1 MAPRGCLT
9 CCCVLIMFFG
19 ALLLLGLHG
28 LRMARAQDPHLNPAC
43 QAIPNMPP
51 AEKMSLPRRQARQRL
66 YRSRVRPGQPTL
78 DELLASESSFN
89 PQRSD
94 VSVTAILNHWS
105 RHTICKQIDGLRAQT
120 FPPTYIWVCLFASP
134 MADQI
139 RAAVRAYNDSR
150 ISLIEAE
157 YNFKYFGR
165 FQLALAAQVRLGRA
179 QLWVRVS
186 PQQACPRRA
195 PGTAACTPCQ
205 AGPGHTRPSPRA
217 GPRLTSAHPHLCSPS
232 PLLTFTSAHPHLCS
246 AQTSHVLVLDDDMLP
261 GSRYL
266 QQLLHVIHSPRRRGL
281 LGSIGWLLPRPN
293 QELRF
298 GSYRSLAN
306 DSGGLCVLRPL
317 GGLCALGWRV
327 LHPLRRLV
335 PHLAC
340 TPLTPP
346 LHPLHPL

>member
-1 MAPRGCLT
+1 MLS
-9 CCCVLIMFFG
+9 G

-78 DELLASESSFN
+78 DELLASESSFD

-94 VSVTAILNHWS
+94 ASVTAILNHWS

-165 FQLALAAQVRLGRA
+165 FQLALAAQARLG
-179 QLWVRVS
+179 
-186 PQQACPRRA
+186 
-195 PGTAACTPCQ
+195 
-205 AGPGHTRPSPRA
+205 AG
-217 GPRLTSAHPHLCSPS
+217 
-232 PLLTFTSAHPHLCS
+232 
-246 AQTSHVLVLDDDMLP
+246 
-261 GSRYL
+261 
-266 QQLLHVIHSPRRRGL
+266 
-281 LGSIGWLLPRPN
+281 
-293 QELRF
+293 
-298 GSYRSLAN
+298 
-306 DSGGLCVLRPL
+306 
-317 GGLCALGWRV
+317 
-327 LHPLRRLV
+327 
-335 PHLAC
+335 
-340 TPLTPP
+340 
-346 LHPLHPL
+346 

>member
-195 PGTAACTPCQ
+195 PGTAA
-205 AGPGHTRPSPRA
+205 
-217 GPRLTSAHPHLCSPS
+217 
-232 PLLTFTSAHPHLCS
+232 
-246 AQTSHVLVLDDDMLP
+246 
-261 GSRYL
+261 
-266 QQLLHVIHSPRRRGL
+266 
-281 LGSIGWLLPRPN
+281 
-293 QELRF
+293 
-298 GSYRSLAN
+298 
-306 DSGGLCVLRPL
+306 
-317 GGLCALGWRV
+317 
-327 LHPLRRLV
+327 
-335 PHLAC
+335 
-340 TPLTPP
+340 
-346 LHPLHPL
+346 